1 MLGPSISK
9 VLWCLQ
15 LHISLLCVACT
26 AININK
32 HKDILYTKEAKVD
45 GDNSYETRSK
55 PNHTNILSRVNLALC
70 MLESSPCLN
79 TGSQWTGKKMI
90 IALLE
95 MAIDLH
101 LSDIIMKIFSLKF
114 KITIINKM
122 YMWFLIGLLIT
133 MVHLKKE
140 KWWCMQ

>member
-32 HKDILYTKEAKVD
+32 HKDILYRKEAKVD

-55 PNHTNILSRVNLALC
+55 PNHTDILSRVNLALC
-70 MLESSPCLN
+70 MLVF
-79 TGSQWTGKKMI
+79 TM
-90 IALLE
+90 
-95 MAIDLH
+95 
-101 LSDIIMKIFSLKF
+101 F
-114 KITIINKM
+114 KH
-122 YMWFLIGLLIT
+122 WIT
-133 MVHLKKE
+133 MNWKKDDH
-140 KWWCMQ
+140 CVTGDGN